1 MVAVIVSAKV
11 SVFYSRINKIFPKS
25 SQRLYLAQTVTKSI
39 KPYINRGYMNYLLL
53 NMNKQ
58 QGTKIKLGCLP
69 TSAIV

>member
-1 MVAVIVSAKV
+1 MAAILVSAKV
-11 SVFYSRINKIFPKS
+11 SVFYSKINKTFPKS

-53 NMNKQ
+53 NRIKK